1 MHDCRATFSFAR
13 LLPGLRF
20 LITSVLLAAAASAA
34 AFPLSDGTETDCP
47 VSRDG
52 KSGPARIKWVQ
63 YERLQ
68 DRDPELG
75 KAVAVV
81 RQAEDGWPV
90 IYIDAVAHKRG
101 RLTNAGL
108 WDFVFFHECAHARE
122 PALTEIE
129 ANCAAYLEMEKRGL
143 MNPIRFKDIEAAHL
157 QILNLPAEYGGNG
170 IEFWRRTLECVQA
183 GGRKAGQ
190 PGSSAA
196 PPAFP
201 S

>member
-1 MHDCRATFSFAR
+1 MHDFRETLSFAR
-13 LLPGLRF
+13 LLMALF
-20 LITSVLLAAAASAA
+20 LFASAA
-34 AFPLSDGTETDCP
+34 CAQAFTLSDGTDTECP
-47 VSRDG
+47 VKREG
-52 KSGPARIKWVQ
+52 RSGPATIKWVQ

-90 IYIDAVAHKRG
+90 IYIDAVAHRRG

-122 PALTEIE
+122 PALTEIQ
-129 ANCAAYLEMEKRGL
+129 ANCEAYLEMERRGL

-170 IEFWRRTLECVQA
+170 IEFWRRTLECVQSSSGARKEADA
-183 GGRKAGQ
+183 GGT
-190 PGSSAA
+190 S
-196 PPAFP
+196 
-201 S
+201 